1 MSIISALLNG
11 QTRINP
17 STHITL
23 FAITCNIGIS
33 GAVILPQN
41 NHMALAI
48 TNLSKKYN
56 NQKTALSNFSIDINK
71 GILGLL
77 GPNGAGKSTL
87 MKLIATISKPTG
99 GTLLLDGTDI
109 VKHPD
114 AIRKVLGYLPQ
125 DFGVYPNLN
134 AYEFLEYIA
143 AMKGVGGKGLRK
155 RIDILLEGVNL
166 TADAKRP
173 IGTYSGG
180 MKQRIGIAQALL
192 NDPKVLIFDEPTVGL
207 DPEERMRFRQLI
219 ADLAQDCVIIL
230 SSHIVSDIETIADEV
245 AIMQGGML
253 ITKGYQQDI
262 IKQADGRIF
271 ETFLDNAALTE
282 FKGRYKVIDTSR
294 QNDRIKTRYIST
306 QANAAPSSAP
316 VKATLEDAYLFL
328 TQNNA

>member
-1 MSIISALLNG
+1 
-11 QTRINP
+11 
-17 STHITL
+17 
-23 FAITCNIGIS
+23 
-33 GAVILPQN
+33 
-41 NHMALAI
+41 MALSI
-48 TNLSKKYN
+48 TNLSKQYN
-56 NQKTALSNFSIDINK
+56 HQKTALSSFTININK

-87 MKLIATISKPTG
+87 MKLIATISKPTT

-109 VKHPD
+109 VQHPD

-245 AIMQGGML
+245 AIMQGGKL

-282 FKGRYKVIDTSR
+282 FKGRYKVIDTAR

-306 QANAAPSSAP
+306 QAAAAPSSAP
-316 VKATLEDAYLFL
+316 IKATLEDAYLFL

>member
-1 MSIISALLNG
+1 
-11 QTRINP
+11 
-17 STHITL
+17 
-23 FAITCNIGIS
+23 
-33 GAVILPQN
+33 
-41 NHMALAI
+41 MALEI
-48 TNLSKKYN
+48 TNLTKQYN
-56 NQKTALSNFSIDINK
+56 TQKTALSNYSITINK

-87 MKLIATISKPTG
+87 MKLIATISKPTQ
-99 GTLLLDGTDI
+99 GTLFLDGTDI
-109 VKHPD
+109 VQHPD
-114 AIRKVLGYLPQ
+114 AIRRVLGYLPQ

-143 AMKGVGGKGLRK
+143 AMKGVGGTGLRK

-219 ADLAQDCVIIL
+219 ADLAQDCIIIL

-245 AIMQGGML
+245 AIMQGGRL

-262 IKQADGRIF
+262 IKQADGQIF
-271 ETFLDNAALTE
+271 EIFLENNTLIE
-282 FKGRYKVIDTSR
+282 FKNRYKVIDTAR
-294 QNDRIKTRYIST
+294 QNDRIKVRYISNN
-306 QANAAPSSAP
+306 ADAAPSSTA